1 MLDILLCQNLFVL
14 FFPIK
19 YIWNFDFRSIS
30 PCSNSSSSTSSTSL
44 DWVEIGLRLPNG
56 RRIDA
61 RFPPERTPF
70 QVRTKITDLYGVTK
84 CISKFGILRWDF
96 KAVFVIS
103 QSEVKCLAKKGSQ
116 YPRDEFAKA
125 ADQAEERVCLIWSRI
140 VRSDQENLINF
151 QSRNFL

>member
-1 MLDILLCQNLFVL
+1 VRKITKKLQKIDVEQNEAKR
-14 FFPIK
+14 IK
-19 YIWNFDFRSIS
+19 LMSRDEDLSRSIS

-70 QVRTKITDLYGVTK
+70 QMRL
-84 CISKFGILRWDF
+84 

-151 QSRNFL
+151 QSRNFS